1 VVARTAV
8 ARIETGTSMAR
19 DLVPE
24 LSGREDNIVTVGADV
39 KKVLTIGADAGTVTV
54 TGPASD

>member
-1 VVARTAV
+1 
-8 ARIETGTSMAR
+8 MAR

-24 LSGREDNIVTVGADV
+24 LSGREDIIVTVGADV